1 MSSFLH
7 TPRHFN
13 SVEKA
18 LIELKKRSNNEFL
31 YNVTDIEIK
40 SVMDNIRELSV
51 NSVFIQYKHHYENI
65 NTEILNNLSD
75 LMSNKT
81 QVDILTPIGLFKAI
95 KSILYQIELHTI
107 KQTRE
112 VRKVEQD
119 SYNRLI
125 DFKNELSEYIV
136 SNLAEY
142 NKVRTWSIY

>member
-18 LIELKKRSNNEFL
+18 LIELNKKSNNEFL
-31 YNVTDIEIK
+31 YNVSDKEIK
-40 SVMDNIRELSV
+40 SVMDGIRELSV
-51 NSVFIQYKHHYENI
+51 NSVFVQYRHHYNNI
-65 NTEILNNLSD
+65 DTEILNNLSN
-75 LMSNKT
+75 LMTNKT
-81 QVDILTPIGLFKAI
+81 QVDNLTPIGLFKAI
-95 KSILYQIELHTI
+95 NSILYQIELHTI
-107 KQTRE
+107 KQNRD

-119 SYNRLI
+119 SYNRLT

-142 NKVRTWSIY
+142 RGTRTWSIH

>member
-18 LIELKKRSNNEFL
+18 LIELNKKSNNEFL
-31 YNVTDIEIK
+31 YNVSDKEIK
-40 SVMDNIRELSV
+40 SVMDGIRELSV
-51 NSVFIQYKHHYENI
+51 NSVFVQYRHHYNNI
-65 NTEILNNLSD
+65 DTEISNNLSN
-75 LMSNKT
+75 LMTNKT
-81 QVDILTPIGLFKAI
+81 QVDNLTPIGLFKAI
-95 KSILYQIELHTI
+95 NSILYQIELHTI
-107 KQTRE
+107 KQNRN

-119 SYNRLI
+119 SYNRLT

-142 NKVRTWSIY
+142 RGTRTWSIH